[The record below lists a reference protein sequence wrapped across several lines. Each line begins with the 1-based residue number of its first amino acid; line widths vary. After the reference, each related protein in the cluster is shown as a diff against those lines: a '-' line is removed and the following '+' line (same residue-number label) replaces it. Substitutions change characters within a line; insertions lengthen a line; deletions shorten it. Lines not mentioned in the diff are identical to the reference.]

1 MLGIKLLGGNFNDK
15 LVNKKHNENNAVDML
30 NY

>member
-1 MLGIKLLGGNFNDK
+1 MLGIQLLGGNFNDK
-15 LVNKKHNENNAVDML
+15 LGNKKQNENNAVGVL